1 MPGNEITKSFIFTE
15 PIIRFSEVK
24 YSIKEPQVAGETSV
38 VKIPVLRMGD
48 SSKVSIVRIHTK
60 DGSATSGEDYNP
72 LSEGMRYFFFQ

>member
-1 MPGNEITKSFIFTE
+1 MISFIFTE